1 MKHSKIRLFTYKY
14 IYSEIEI
21 GELGP
26 EVPSTVPGGLPTQG
40 VIPSRGA
47 GGPLEGSIFSTG
59 TGGPLEC
66 VVLGLEIGKETGVL
80 VKHSNL

>member
-1 MKHSKIRLFTYKY
+1 MT
-14 IYSEIEI
+14 YSEIEI

-26 EVPSTVPGGLPTQG
+26 EVPSTGPGGLPTEG

-47 GGPLEGSIFSTG
+47 RGPLEG
-59 TGGPLEC
+59 
-66 VVLGLEIGKETGVL
+66 VVPGLEIGKETGVL